1 MDEAVIIE
9 LKSVTE
15 IHSRMHAQLLTYL
28 RLTNL
33 KLGYLINFY
42 ELRLKDGLY
51 RFVNNQQRAA

>member
-1 MDEAVIIE
+1 
-9 LKSVTE
+9 
-15 IHSRMHAQLLTYL
+15 MHAQLLTYL